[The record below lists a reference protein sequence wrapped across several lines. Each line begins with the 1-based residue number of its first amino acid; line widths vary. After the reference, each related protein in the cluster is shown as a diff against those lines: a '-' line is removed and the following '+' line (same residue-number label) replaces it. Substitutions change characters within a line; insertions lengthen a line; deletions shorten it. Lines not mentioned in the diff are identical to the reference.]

1 MTVFWARYVHAGETL
16 CGVNFDFDDDAFESH
31 DSAGIDASKHDRSL
45 DEDEENVNS
54 WKKEI
59 GS

>member
-1 MTVFWARYVHAGETL
+1 LPVHAGKTL
-16 CGVNFDFDDDAFESH
+16 GGVNFDFDAFESH
-31 DSAGIDASKHDRSL
+31 DSAGIDAYKHDRSL